1 MRREHEGRACATAS
15 NVATGRLRMRACAI
29 RAIMA
34 GWLAIRAWQIAR
46 GEMRRGFFEDD
57 VWRRLAKV
65 GGEIAEQE
73 LGQRAGAKGGEA
85 EAALDQP
92 DDIKARSFH
101 SDARKVHGIGDVA
114 GIALTGLAEQR
125 GAVDPHPRGLSAMS
139 VSPMRAR
146 CWASAARS
154 RSTSVA
160 RISATSAS
168 SPERNRRPAP
178 GPGREIRLSQI
189 VAI

>member
-1 MRREHEGRACATAS
+1 
-15 NVATGRLRMRACAI
+15 
-29 RAIMA
+29 
-34 GWLAIRAWQIAR
+34 
-46 GEMRRGFFEDD
+46 MRRGFFEDD
-57 VWRRLAKV
+57 VRRRLAKV

-125 GAVDPHPRGLSAMS
+125 GAVDPHPRGLECYQRFANAGSLLGVRGA
-139 VSPMRAR
+139 
-146 CWASAARS
+146 
-154 RSTSVA
+154 VA
-160 RISATSAS
+160 INERRTHLRHKRFQPSATAAPRQAPAEKSGS
-168 SPERNRRPAP
+168 RR
-178 GPGREIRLSQI
+178 
-189 VAI
+189 